1 MVELETVLQFI
12 TTIAQEH
19 PGKSTYELVNILR
32 GYTKAAY
39 TSPMWTAATGYEQ
52 HYWPGERQGQLNRDV
67 PICGE
72 VTDFG
77 HFIAAL
83 SDQINQPGLKLSDLT
98 RWTADHTSWAGDV
111 GSAIATF
118 RGQSQP
124 LQIPTIKAALARFAS
139 DPDQAANTAAVVIGA
154 MANAAPQTAIAQ
166 LIQQYAAIPYSSHI
180 QTLIKLRFAG
190 IITGNQLQNPAK
202 VEAEIRRA
210 VFRYLELSPDSTLA
224 QALKSLISLKPKL
237 DVTQRVATIGGDLLE
252 GSLYFLDYL
261 VKKGNLAPLTFKP
274 YQLPQ
279 VPWLGTVNYTVTVGN
294 L

>member
-12 TTIAQEH
+12 TTIAQEQ
-19 PGKSTYELVNILR
+19 PGKSTYELVNMLR

-52 HYWPGERQGQLNRDV
+52 VYLTGERQGQLNQDV
-67 PICGE
+67 RLSGE

-98 RWTADHTSWAGDV
+98 RWTADHTSWAGDI

-118 RGQSQP
+118 RAQP
-124 LQIPTIKAALARFAS
+124 QPPQIPSVKVALDRFAA
-139 DPDQAANTAAVVIGA
+139 DADQSANTAAVVIGA
-154 MANAAPQTAIAQ
+154 LANSKPQTAIAQ
-166 LIQQYAAIPYSSHI
+166 LIRQYDAMPYSAHI
-180 QTLIKLRFAG
+180 QTLIKQRFAG
-190 IITGNQLQNPAK
+190 VINGQQLQNPAK

-224 QALKSLISLKPKL
+224 QALKSFVSLKPKL
-237 DVTQRVATIGGDLLE
+237 AVSQKVATIGADLLA
-252 GSLYFLDYL
+252 GSLYFLTYL
-261 VKKGNLAPLTFKP
+261 VKKGDLAPFTFKP

-279 VPWLGTVNYTVTVGN
+279 APWLGTVKYEVAVGHP
-294 L
+294 